1 MCVGKVGEQMEN
13 STVQAADGAKRQQ
26 NSIKKIELH
35 IVVGCADARDVTA
48 AFYTALEQQKDEE
61 LQNGTLIEF
70 QRMSVAGTFVTSG
83 IIDEIKTDIQEKMR
97 EYYQYY
103 KSGVPIDIFVHL
115 TAHGNVVLRK
125 GRLHSTRS
133 YHDIEVLDAPFNC
146 GMIHAQEVA
155 FEMESMLLGRR
166 AVLEYGLRG
175 KRHQLRIETEED
187 IETLMRR
194 AYGHNGTIAGNWV
207 KSIVNLCT
215 HAYEQKKILRQ
226 SLDSDPTFENL
237 KIVLTAG
244 VKNYQTNE
252 YYRVDG
258 NTHLNT
264 FLDLVYDRVRKS
276 GHVQD
281 GSHTQKQSP
290 ELGMFYHS
298 SIQQARAL
306 AMKYYLGRDQY
317 NVGQVFA
324 IGSMNVPDYFKTFGP
339 YKNAGFFYGVKHLGL
354 RTWIIMGRDLKDAE
368 KIQERILNDPLMGYF
383 VKEFEVKLVAMDKD
397 GKRL

>member
-1 MCVGKVGEQMEN
+1 MEN
-13 STVQAADGAKRQQ
+13 GTVQNENGGGNAAQPNIRKV
-26 NSIKKIELH
+26 ELH
-35 IVVGCADARDVTA
+35 IVVGCADARDVSA
-48 AFYTALEQQKDEE
+48 AFYRALDEQREEE
-61 LQNGTLIEF
+61 LKEGTLVDF

-83 IIDEIKTDIQEKMR
+83 IIDEIKSHIQEKMR
-97 EYYQYY
+97 EYFPYY
-103 KSGVPIDIFVHL
+103 KAGIPIDIFVHL
-115 TAHGNVVLRK
+115 TAHGNVMLKK

-133 YHDIEVLDAPFNC
+133 YHDIEVEDALFNC

-155 FEMESMLLGRR
+155 LEMEGMLLAKR

-175 KRHQLRIETEED
+175 KRHQIRIETEED
-187 IETLMRR
+187 VETLMRD

-226 SLDSDPTFENL
+226 SLDADPTFENL
-237 KIVLTAG
+237 KITLTAG
-244 VKNYQTNE
+244 VKNYHTNE

-264 FLDLVYDRVRKS
+264 FLDLVYDKVRKS

-281 GSHTQKQSP
+281 DSHTKKQAP
-290 ELGMFYHS
+290 ALGMFHHS

-306 AMKYYLGRDQY
+306 GMKYFFGMDKY

-354 RTWIIMGRDLKDAE
+354 RTWIVMGRDLKEAE
-368 KIQERILNDPLMGYF
+368 KMQERILNDPLMGYF
-383 VKEFEVKLVAMDKD
+383 RKEFDVKLVAMDKD
-397 GKRL
+397 GKRLA

>member
-1 MCVGKVGEQMEN
+1 MEN
-13 STVQAADGAKRQQ
+13 GTIQAEGNGASARAAPG
-26 NSIKKIELH
+26 IKKIELH
-35 IVVGCADARDVTA
+35 IVVGCADARDVSA
-48 AFYTALEQQKDEE
+48 AFYTALEEQKEEE
-61 LQNGTLIEF
+61 LHNGTLIDF
-70 QRMSVAGTFVTSG
+70 QRMSVAGTFVTPG
-83 IIDEIKTDIQEKMR
+83 IIDEIKSHIQEKMR
-97 EYYQYY
+97 EYFSYY
-103 KSGVPIDIFVHL
+103 KAGLPIDIFVHL

-133 YHDIEVLDAPFNC
+133 YHDIEVEEAPFNC

-155 FEMESMLLGRR
+155 LEMESMLLGKR

-187 IETLMRR
+187 IETLMKM

-215 HAYEQKKILRQ
+215 HAYEQKKVLRE
-226 SLDSDPTFENL
+226 SLDADPTFENL

-244 VKNYQTNE
+244 VKNYHTNE

-264 FLDLVYDRVRKS
+264 FLDLVYDKVRKS

-281 GSHTQKQSP
+281 GSHTQKQNP
-290 ELGMFYHS
+290 ALGMFHHS
-298 SIQQARAL
+298 EIQQARAL
-306 AMKYYLGRDQY
+306 AVKYYLGMDKY

-354 RTWIIMGRDLKDAE
+354 RTWIVMGRDLKEAE
-368 KIQERILNDPLMGYF
+368 KMQERIFNDPLMGYF
-383 VKEFEVKLVAMDKD
+383 LKEFEVKLITMDKD
-397 GKRL
+397 GRRLA

>member
-1 MCVGKVGEQMEN
+1 MMEN
-13 STVQAADGAKRQQ
+13 NAAQAEGGNAKPQ

-48 AFYTALEQQKDEE
+48 TFYSALEQQKDEE
-61 LQNGTLIEF
+61 LQNGTLIDF

-97 EYYQYY
+97 EYFPYY
-103 KSGVPIDIFVHL
+103 KNGVPIDIFVHL

-155 FEMESMLLGRR
+155 FEMESILLNKR

-175 KRHQLRIETEED
+175 KRHQLRIEAEED

-306 AMKYYLGRDQY
+306 AMKYYLGRDKY

-354 RTWIIMGRDLKDAE
+354 KTWIVMGRDLKDAE
-368 KIQERILNDPLMGYF
+368 KIRERILNDPLMGYF
-383 VKEFEVKLVAMDKD
+383 VKEFDVKLIAMDKE
-397 GKRL
+397 GKRLE